1 MFQTATAV
9 CMFEQAWHPIACLLM
24 QAEDLRRLAEAGCA
38 AVFMP
43 ATLYHAGS
51 SSSGGG
57 GGGSSSSGG
66 GGDAGM
72 VVGASEEVD
81 PEAHETW
88 ISLEHLSQGLCAKTR
103 PHFFRG
109 VCTVGGLAGLS
120 GQAGRQLPLPLPQ
133 PPLATLCGCHMH

>member
-1 MFQTATAV
+1 MALAGSWDCECLAEAAQ
-9 CMFEQAWHPIACLLM
+9 HLACPLL
-24 QAEDLRRLAEAGCA
+24 QEEDLRRLAEAGCA

-51 SSSGGG
+51 S
-57 GGGSSSSGG
+57 GGSSSSNSSGG

-72 VVGASEEVD
+72 VVGASEEID

-88 ISLEHLSQGLCAKTR
+88 ISLEHLSQGLCATTR

-109 VCTVGGLAGLS
+109 VCTVGGRAS
-120 GQAGRQLPLPLPQ
+120 GRAASLLFQ
-133 PPLATLCGCHMH
+133 